1 MPEKSVDHEMPKA
14 AAGRRG
20 LILAACMMATFMTA
34 VETTIVATAMPTIVA
49 DLGDFH
55 LFSWVFAAYLLAQ
68 AVSIPIYGRLA
79 DLYGR
84 KRIFFVGASVFL
96 VGSTLCGF
104 AQGMLSLIAF
114 RALQGIGAGAVQPVA
129 YTIVGDIYS
138 PTERARVQGFLS
150 SVFGFAAVVGPTLG
164 AFLVEHATWSIVFW
178 INLPVGALAFAML
191 AAFFRERP
199 HRRPPRIDYLASI
212 LLMLGGGA
220 LMMAMIQ
227 GASLSPWMLAACLTV
242 GAGALAGL
250 VRRERHAEAPML
262 PFRLWRNRVIAL
274 GNAGSFAIGAVM
286 ISVGGFLPI
295 YVQGVMGRG
304 AATTGAV
311 LGTMSVSWAVA
322 SIVAGRVMLRTSYR
336 TSALIGGTALV
347 LGSLVLVALTPTR
360 DPVWAGMGALL
371 VGIGMGFCNTT
382 YLVSVQA
389 AAALGERGAATASS
403 MFMRIVGQSTGA
415 ALFGALVNVGL
426 LHYAPA
432 AEDVAQ
438 RLMEPALR
446 HSLGA
451 AEIATLTAAMASA
464 LRNVHVVGALIGLVV
479 LALAVRLPRAL
490 NPAALPDV
498 RGPDVRGP
506 DVRGPTVRP
515 PT

>member
-1 MPEKSVDHEMPKA
+1 MSERSAEHEVPKA

-20 LILAACMMATFMTA
+20 LVLAACMMATFMTA

-104 AQGMLSLIAF
+104 AHGMLSLIAF

-150 SVFGFAAVVGPTLG
+150 SVFGCAAVVGPTLG
-164 AFLVEHATWSIVFW
+164 AFLVEHANWSIVFW

-191 AAFFRERP
+191 AAFFHERP
-199 HRRPPRIDYLASI
+199 HPRPPRIDYLASI
-212 LLMLGGGA
+212 LLMLGGA

-227 GASLSPWMLAACLTV
+227 GGSLSPWMLAACLTV
-242 GAGALAGL
+242 GTGALAGL
-250 VRRERHAEAPML
+250 VRRERHAQAPML
-262 PFRLWRNRVIAL
+262 PFRLWRSPTIAL

-311 LGTMSVSWAVA
+311 LGTMSISWAVA

-336 TSALIGGTALV
+336 VSAMIGGAALV
-347 LGSLVLVALTPTR
+347 LGSVVLIGLTPTR
-360 DPVWAGMGALL
+360 GPLWAGVGALL
-371 VGIGMGFCNTT
+371 VGTGMGFCNTT

-389 AAALGERGAATASS
+389 AAALRDRGAATAST
-403 MFMRIVGQSTGA
+403 MFMRIVGQSVGA
-415 ALFGALVNVGL
+415 ALFGALVNLGL
-426 LHYAPA
+426 MRHA
-432 AEDVAQ
+432 AQGDVAE
-438 RLMEPALR
+438 RLMAPLLR
-446 HSLGA
+446 QSLGT
-451 AEIATLTAAMASA
+451 AEIMTLTEAMASA

-479 LALAVRLPRAL
+479 LALATRLPRAL
-490 NPAALPDV
+490 SPATLPDEKLS
-498 RGPDVRGP
+498 GHSD
-506 DVRGPTVRP
+506 
-515 PT
+515 